1 MIACIEYLIPCLPC
15 KSLCSSSVTANR
27 VTEILHILS
36 SVPSPTESTPFFNPS
51 AFNSYDF
58 LPEEMMSCLKQ
69 LLQSR
74 VASAA

>member
-1 MIACIEYLIPCLPC
+1 MIACIEYLIPYLPC
-15 KSLCSSSVTANR
+15 KSLCSSSVAANR
-27 VTEILHILS
+27 ATEILHILS

-58 LPEEMMSCLKQ
+58 LPEEMMNCLKR